1 MKDSVERISLELTFV
16 IKNPLLKKEADFI
29 STCDEIV
36 SISLQ
41 VRGDT
46 DYTVGIR
53 DC

>member
-16 IKNPLLKKEADFI
+16 IKNPFLKEESDPI

-41 VRGDT
+41 VRGE
-46 DYTVGIR
+46 R
-53 DC
+53 HRH